1 MRLICEENG
10 KDLGVLLLAGKIYKT
25 CALFAKN
32 QKSLQQLYYIQGL
45 KFSSKESA
53 GTVFLN
59 IDGSMEWGS
68 KLCMFEA
75 TMISDYRGSSTS
87 GLLYN
92 IKLIIRS
99 VRQKAFQHDY
109 HRAMKRNLTF
119 SFDKNNIIEHMWQCR
134 RIFFVTPKYKT
145 RTKLKNI
152 PEH

>member
-1 MRLICEENG
+1 
-10 KDLGVLLLAGKIYKT
+10 
-25 CALFAKN
+25 
-32 QKSLQQLYYIQGL
+32 
-45 KFSSKESA
+45 
-53 GTVFLN
+53 
-59 IDGSMEWGS
+59 MEWGS

-109 HRAMKRNLTF
+109 HHAMKRNLTF
-119 SFDKNNIIEHMWQCR
+119 SFDKNNTIEHMWQCR

-152 PEH
+152 PEHWKEDLKYYNTQCMNLKGIILFKNLFHVENFVTFFSRNVIRATTTTGESLQFCIL